1 MDFHQAERYLRG
13 VLLLASAIWSGIIAY
28 DNRARP
34 RWLIGSVLVAVF
46 LFGLAYFAIGSWPV
60 WD

>member
-13 VLLLASAIWSGIIAY
+13 ALLLASAIWSGFIAY
-28 DNRARP
+28 DNRANPGR
-34 RWLIGSVLVAVF
+34 LIGSALVALF
-46 LFGLAYFAIGSWPV
+46 LFGLAYFAIGSWPI

>member
-13 VLLLASAIWSGIIAY
+13 ALLLACAIWSGFIAY
-28 DNRARP
+28 NNRAKPGR
-34 RWLIGSVLVAVF
+34 LIGSVLVALF
-46 LFGLAYFAIGSWPV
+46 LLALACVAIGSWPI

>member
-13 VLLLASAIWSGIIAY
+13 ALLLASAIWSGFTAY
-28 DNRARP
+28 DNRTKSAR
-34 RWLIGSVLVAVF
+34 LIGSALVALF
-46 LFGLAYFAIGSWPV
+46 LFGLAYFAIGSWPI

>member
-13 VLLLASAIWSGIIAY
+13 VLLIASAIWSGMIAY

-34 RWLIGSVLVAVF
+34 WRLIGSALVALI
-46 LFGLAYFAIGSWPV
+46 LFGLAYFAVRSWPV
-60 WD
+60 WE